1 MSGRRISGHEH
12 DLLRKITR
20 AGAASPGPSD
30 RACLFYTAGRS
41 LYSTSTSLV
50 VARRKGADSTYRNSI
65 SAIYCYIQFPVTCV
79 VSYSNG
85 PAGLDSKGQCT
96 DEEQKTGILGI

>member
-41 LYSTSTSLV
+41 LYSTSTRLV
-50 VARRKGADSTYRNSI
+50 VASRKGADSPFRNSQPALCW
-65 SAIYCYIQFPVTCV
+65 SVQFPVTCV
-79 VSYSNG
+79 VGYSNG